1 MIIVLATVESS
12 VEDINNLHQAI
23 VDMQTATIENEPGNI
38 SYTFTTEVANPGTM
52 RIVEQWQSMDA
63 LKEHFA
69 TPHMADFQKAMAGYP
84 PKSMDVKVYEVAQEL
99 PFPAM

>member
-38 SYTFTTEVANPGTM
+38 SYTSRTDRSINDRCGDRHWPKNSPAKSV
-52 RIVEQWQSMDA
+52 R
-63 LKEHFA
+63 LLR
-69 TPHMADFQKAMAGYP
+69 P
-84 PKSMDVKVYEVAQEL
+84 P
-99 PFPAM
+99 